1 LTLVYQR
8 DLLIISASISAH
20 GVVEKHKGIVIRVV
34 VIIASCPLPD
44 VGHPLYSGSD
54 NGGLPIFQTLPAV
67 HASIISSSSLSND
80 GALLPLD

>member
-1 LTLVYQR
+1 M
-8 DLLIISASISAH
+8 ISASISAH

-54 NGGLPIFQTLPAV
+54 SDGYR
-67 HASIISSSSLSND
+67 SSRRCLRSSQHHQLRQFIKRRR
-80 GALLPLD
+80 ALLPLD